1 MLLCS
6 TITSIIAPPVC
17 QCPDK
22 AMYFRGA
29 SNHRGGFDMSYIPNT
44 AEEQQAMLE
53 HMGLSSIEDLLTP
66 VPENVRLRRP
76 LDLPPALPEPELKRL
91 LSGMAAQNKNL
102 DSTISFLGAGTYDHA
117 IPSVVPHLQRRS
129 EFVTS
134 YTPYQPEVSQGM
146 LQAIY
151 EFQTMVCQ
159 ITGLDIANASL
170 YDGATAVVE
179 AVLLAL
185 GPGGRGEVVIS
196 EGVDPQYR
204 TVLKTYAHARGFH
217 VTEVPT
223 RNGVTSLEALD
234 EAVGPETKAVVIQQ
248 PNFFGS
254 VEDMTAIEPIAHK
267 GKAVFISAITEPA
280 SLGILAAPGD
290 YNADIAVGELMSFG
304 NPMSY
309 GGPALRFMASKQK
322 YMRLLPGRLVGQ
334 TVEEGG
340 EKQTGYVLTL
350 QTREQHI
357 RRERATS
364 NICTNQSLLAVGATI
379 FLAALGKQGFRELG
393 ELCLQKAHYAFRQIT
408 ALPGYEA
415 AFSSP
420 FFDEFVIKTPL
431 PAQQLSQRLLQK
443 GIIGGY
449 DLSQSYPDMQNA
461 MLFCVTETRTKEDI
475 DTLVKAL
482 REIEASQLSGVE
494 SGAVGGKGAQ
504 A

>member
-1 MLLCS
+1 
-6 TITSIIAPPVC
+6 
-17 QCPDK
+17 
-22 AMYFRGA
+22 
-29 SNHRGGFDMSYIPNT
+29 MSYIPNT
-44 AEEQQAMLE
+44 PEDQQAMLASL
-53 HMGLSSIEDLLTP
+53 GLSSLEELLTP

-76 LDLPPALPEPELKRL
+76 LDLPPALPEPDLKRL
-91 LSGMAAQNKNL
+91 LTGMAAKNKNL
-102 DSTISFLGAGTYDHA
+102 DTTISFLGAGTYDHE

-151 EFQTMVCQ
+151 EFQTMICQ

-185 GPGGRGEVVIS
+185 GPGGRGEVVVS
-196 EGVDPQYR
+196 QGVDPQYR
-204 TVLKTYAHARGFH
+204 NVLHTYAHGRGFQ
-217 VTEVPT
+217 VKEVPV
-223 RNGVTSLEALD
+223 RDGVTSLEDLN
-234 EAVGPETKAVVIQQ
+234 EAVSATTAAVVIQQ
-248 PNFFGS
+248 PNFFGC
-254 VEDMTAIEPIAHK
+254 VEDMQAIEPIAHK
-267 GKAVFISAITEPA
+267 GKAVFIANITEPA
-280 SLGILAAPGD
+280 SLALLATPGD
-290 YNADIAVGELMSFG
+290 YNADIAVGEAMSFG

-309 GGPALRFMASKQK
+309 GGPALGFIASKQK

-379 FLAALGKQGFRELG
+379 YLAALGKQGFHDLG

-408 ALPGYEA
+408 ALPGYAE
-415 AFSSP
+415 AFSAP
-420 FFDEFVIKTPL
+420 FFDEFVVKL
-431 PAQQLSQRLLQK
+431 PVPARQLTERLLQED
-443 GIIGGY
+443 IIGGY
-449 DLSQSYPDMQNA
+449 DLSESYPELENC

-475 DTLVKAL
+475 DRLV
-482 REIEASQLSGVE
+482 
-494 SGAVGGKGAQ
+494 AVLQ
-504 A
+504 EVR

>member
-1 MLLCS
+1 
-6 TITSIIAPPVC
+6 
-17 QCPDK
+17 
-22 AMYFRGA
+22 
-29 SNHRGGFDMSYIPNT
+29 MSYIPNT
-44 AEEQQAMLE
+44 PEDQQAMLE
-53 HMGLSSIEDLLTP
+53 TLGLSSLEALLAP

-76 LDLPPALPEPELKRL
+76 LKLPPALSEPDLKRL
-91 LSGMAAQNKNL
+91 LNNLAAQNKNL
-102 DSTISFLGAGTYDHA
+102 DSTLSFLGAGTYDHA

-146 LQAIY
+146 LQTIY

-170 YDGATAVVE
+170 YDGATAMIE
-179 AVLLAL
+179 AVLLAV

-204 TVLKTYAHARGFH
+204 TVLHTYAHARGFN
-217 VTEVPT
+217 VKEVPT
-223 RNGVTSLEALD
+223 HNGVTSIEALN
-234 EAVGPETKAVVIQQ
+234 EAVTPTTAAVVIQQ
-248 PNFFGS
+248 PNFFGCI
-254 VEDMTAIEPIAHK
+254 EDVRAIEPIAHK
-267 GKAVFISAITEPA
+267 GKAVFVATITEPA
-280 SLGILAAPGD
+280 SLGILTPPAEYG
-290 YNADIAVGELMSFG
+290 ADIAVGELMSFG
-304 NPMSY
+304 NPMGY
-309 GGPALRFMASKQK
+309 GGPALGFMASRSK

-408 ALPGYEA
+408 ALPGYQA
-415 AFSSP
+415 AFNSP
-420 FFDEFVIKTPL
+420 FFDEFVIKAPVPVHTF
-431 PAQQLSQRLLQK
+431 QQHFEQADM
-443 GIIGGY
+443 IGGY
-449 DLSQSYPDMQNA
+449 ALGESYPGMENC
-461 MLFCVTETRTKEDI
+461 MLFCVTETRTKQDI
-475 DTLVKAL
+475 DYLVDVLK
-482 REIEASQLSGVE
+482 EV
-494 SGAVGGKGAQ
+494 Q

>member
-1 MLLCS
+1 
-6 TITSIIAPPVC
+6 
-17 QCPDK
+17 
-22 AMYFRGA
+22 
-29 SNHRGGFDMSYIPNT
+29 MSYIPNT
-44 AEEQQAMLE
+44 PQDQEAMLAR
-53 HMGLSSIEDLLTP
+53 MGLPSLEALLSP

-76 LDLPPALPEPELKRL
+76 LELPPALAEPDLKRVL
-91 LSGMAAQNKNL
+91 NGMAAKNKNL
-102 DSTISFLGAGTYDHA
+102 DTTISFLGAGTYDHA

-170 YDGATAVVE
+170 YDGSTAVVE

-185 GPGGRGEVVIS
+185 GPGGRGEVVVS
-196 EGVDPQYR
+196 MGVDPQYR
-204 TVLKTYAHARGFH
+204 NVLHTYAHARGFQ
-217 VTEVPT
+217 VKEVAV
-223 RNGVTSLEALD
+223 RNGVTSIEELD
-234 EAVGPETKAVVIQQ
+234 EAVSTSTAAVVIQQ
-248 PNFFGS
+248 PNFFGCI
-254 VEDMTAIEPIAHK
+254 EDMHAIEPIAHK
-267 GKAVFISAITEPA
+267 GKAVFIANITEPA
-280 SLGILAAPGD
+280 SLGILTPPANYG
-290 YNADIAVGELMSFG
+290 ADIAVGELMSFG
-304 NPMSY
+304 NTMSY
-309 GGPALRFMASKQK
+309 GGPALGFMASKQK

-379 FLAALGKQGFRELG
+379 YMAALGKQGFRELG

-408 ALPGYEA
+408 ALSGFEA
-415 AFSSP
+415 AFSTP
-420 FFDEFVIKTPL
+420 FFDEFVIKSPVSTRKL
-431 PAQQLSQRLLQK
+431 QQHLEQAE
-443 GIIGGY
+443 IIGGY
-449 DLSQSYPDMQNA
+449 DLSLDYPDMENCL
-461 MLFCVTETRTKEDI
+461 LFCVTETRTKEDI
-475 DTLVKAL
+475 DRLV
-482 REIEASQLSGVE
+482 
-494 SGAVGGKGAQ
+494 AVLKEVQ

>member
-1 MLLCS
+1 M
-6 TITSIIAPPVC
+6 A
-17 QCPDK
+17 
-22 AMYFRGA
+22 
-29 SNHRGGFDMSYIPNT
+29 HRGCCFFLLIAFSRESDGMSYVPNT
-44 AEEQQAMLE
+44 PEDQAAMLAE
-53 HMGLSSIEDLLTP
+53 LGLSSLEDLLAP

-76 LDLPPALPEPELKRL
+76 LQLPPALAEPDLKRVV
-91 LSGMAAQNKNL
+91 SGMAAKNTNL
-102 DSTISFLGAGTYDHA
+102 DTTIAFLGAGSYDH
-117 IPSVVPHLQRRS
+117 IMPSIVPHLQRRS

-151 EFQTMVCQ
+151 EFQTMICQ

-170 YDGATAVVE
+170 YDGATALVE
-179 AVLLAL
+179 AVLLAI

-196 EGVDPQYR
+196 TGVDPQYR
-204 TVLKTYAHARGFH
+204 RVLHTYAHARGFS
-217 VTEVPT
+217 VKEVPT
-223 RNGVTSLEALD
+223 RNGVTSIEDLSEAITPTTA
-234 EAVGPETKAVVIQQ
+234 AVAIQQ
-248 PNFFGS
+248 PNFFGCI
-254 VEDMTAIEPIAHK
+254 EDMRAIEPIAHK
-267 GKAVFISAITEPA
+267 GKAVFIVNITEPA
-280 SLGILAAPGD
+280 SLGILAAPAD
-290 YNADIAVGELMSFG
+290 YGADIAVGELMSFG

-309 GGPALRFMASKQK
+309 GGPALGFMASRSK

-379 FLAALGKQGFRELG
+379 YLAALGKQGFRELG

-420 FFDEFVIKTPL
+420 FFDEFVIKTPM

-449 DLSQSYPDMQNA
+449 DLSQNYPGMENT

-494 SGAVGGKGAQ
+494 SGAAARKGAQ

>member
-1 MLLCS
+1 
-6 TITSIIAPPVC
+6 
-17 QCPDK
+17 
-22 AMYFRGA
+22 
-29 SNHRGGFDMSYIPNT
+29 MSYIPNT
-44 AEEQQAMLE
+44 PKDQQAMLE
-53 HMGLSSIEDLLTP
+53 KLDLSSLEDLLAP

-76 LDLPPALPEPELKRL
+76 LDLPPALSEPDLKRL
-91 LSGMAAQNKNL
+91 LNGMAAKNKNL
-102 DSTISFLGAGTYDHA
+102 DAVVSFLGAGTYDHA

-170 YDGATAVVE
+170 YDGATAMVE
-179 AVLLAL
+179 AALLAV

-196 EGVDPQYR
+196 MGVDPQYR
-204 TVLKTYAHARGFH
+204 RVLHTYAHARGFT
-217 VTEVPT
+217 VKEVPT
-223 RNGVTSLEALD
+223 RNGVTSPEDLD
-234 EAVGPETKAVVIQQ
+234 AAVSATTAAVVIQQ
-248 PNFFGS
+248 PNFFGCI
-254 VEDMTAIEPIAHK
+254 EDMRAIEPVAHK
-267 GKAVFISAITEPA
+267 GKAVFVATITEPA
-280 SLGILAAPGD
+280 SLSVLASPGE
-290 YNADIAVGELMSFG
+290 YGADIAVGELMSFG
-304 NPMSY
+304 NTMSY
-309 GGPALRFMASKQK
+309 GGPALGFMAARSK

-340 EKQTGYVLTL
+340 QKQTGYVLTL

-379 FLAALGKQGFRELG
+379 YLATLGKQGFRELG

-408 ALPGYEA
+408 ALPGYKA

-420 FFDEFVIKTPL
+420 FFDEFVITAPVS
-431 PAQQLSQRLLQK
+431 AQRLQQHFEQA

-449 DLSQSYPDMQNA
+449 ALRDGYPDMPND
-461 MLFCVTETRTKEDI
+461 MLFCVTETRSKEDI
-475 DTLVKAL
+475 DYLVDVLK
-482 REIEASQLSGVE
+482 EV
-494 SGAVGGKGAQ
+494 Q

>member
-1 MLLCS
+1 
-6 TITSIIAPPVC
+6 
-17 QCPDK
+17 
-22 AMYFRGA
+22 
-29 SNHRGGFDMSYIPNT
+29 MSYIPNT

-53 HMGLSSIEDLLTP
+53 HLGLSTIEDLLTP

-76 LDLPPALPEPELKRL
+76 LDLPSALPEPELKRL
-91 LSGMAAQNKNL
+91 LSTMAAKNKNL

-159 ITGLDIANASL
+159 VTGLDIANASL
-170 YDGATAVVE
+170 YDGSTALVE

-196 EGVDPQYR
+196 TAVDPQYR
-204 TVLKTYAHARGFH
+204 RVLHTYAFARGFT
-217 VTEVPT
+217 VKEVPT
-223 RNGVTSLEALD
+223 QNGVTSLEALD
-234 EAVGPETKAVVIQQ
+234 AAVSSTTAAVVIQQ
-248 PNFFGS
+248 PNFFGC
-254 VEDMTAIEPIAHK
+254 VEDVRAIESIAHK
-267 GKAVFISAITEPA
+267 GKALFVTSITEPA
-280 SLGILAAPGD
+280 SLGILAPPGE
-290 YNADIAVGELMSFG
+290 YGADIAVGEMMSFG
-304 NPMSY
+304 NTMSY
-309 GGPALRFMASKQK
+309 GAPALGFMAAKQK
-322 YMRLLPGRLVGQ
+322 FMRLLPGRLVGQ
-334 TVEEGG
+334 TIEEGG
-340 EKQTGYVLTL
+340 KQQTGYVLTL

-379 FLAALGKQGFRELG
+379 FLAALGKQGFRELS

-408 ALPGYEA
+408 ALPGFSA

-420 FFDEFVIKTPL
+420 FFDEFVIKL
-431 PAQQLSQRLLQK
+431 PVSTDKLTQHLAK
-443 GIIGGY
+443 ADIIGGY
-449 DLSQSYPDMQNA
+449 PLGGSYPGLDDH

-475 DTLVKAL
+475 DRLVAAL
-482 REIEASQLSGVE
+482 KEV
-494 SGAVGGKGAQ
+494 Q

>member
-1 MLLCS
+1 M
-6 TITSIIAPPVC
+6 
-17 QCPDK
+17 
-22 AMYFRGA
+22 
-29 SNHRGGFDMSYIPNT
+29 
-44 AEEQQAMLE
+44 
-53 HMGLSSIEDLLTP
+53 
-66 VPENVRLRRP
+66 PENVRLQRP
-76 LDLPPALPEPELKRL
+76 LNLPPALAEPDLKRVL
-91 LSGMAAQNKNL
+91 YRMAAKNKNL
-102 DSTISFLGAGTYDHA
+102 DETLSFLGAGTYDHA

-170 YDGATAVVE
+170 YDGATAVIE

-196 EGVDPQYR
+196 QGVDPQYR
-204 TVLKTYAHARGFH
+204 RVLHTYAHARGFH
-217 VTEVPT
+217 VTEVPV
-223 RNGVTSLEALD
+223 RDGVTSIEDLN
-234 EAVGPETKAVVIQQ
+234 EAVSQNTAAVVIQQ

-254 VEDMTAIEPIAHK
+254 IEDMHAIEPIVHK
-267 GKAVFISAITEPA
+267 GKALFITNITEPA
-280 SLGILAAPGD
+280 SLGLLASPGD
-290 YNADIAVGELMSFG
+290 YGADIAVGELMSFG
-304 NPMSY
+304 NTMSY
-309 GGPALRFMASKQK
+309 GGPALGFIASKQK
-322 YMRLLPGRLVGQ
+322 FMRLLPGRLVGQ
-334 TVEEGG
+334 TVEEVG

-379 FLAALGKQGFRELG
+379 YMAAIGKQGFRELG
-393 ELCLQKAHYAFRQIT
+393 ELCLQKAHYACRKIT

-415 AFSSP
+415 VFNTP
-420 FFDEFVIKTPL
+420 FFDEFVVRASIPT
-431 PAQQLSQRLLQK
+431 QQLHDHLRQA

-449 DLSQSYPDMQNA
+449 DLSLDYPDMERCH
-461 MLFCVTETRTKEDI
+461 LFCVTETSSKEDI
-475 DTLVKAL
+475 DRLV
-482 REIEASQLSGVE
+482 SVLSEV
-494 SGAVGGKGAQ
+494 Q